1 MLFQVNPADPIVLSG
16 VTLMLLVVAVGASL
30 IPAHRATRVDPMTAI
45 RYE

>member
-1 MLFQVNPADPIVLSG
+1 LSG
-16 VTLMLLVVAVGASL
+16 VTLMLLVIALCASL